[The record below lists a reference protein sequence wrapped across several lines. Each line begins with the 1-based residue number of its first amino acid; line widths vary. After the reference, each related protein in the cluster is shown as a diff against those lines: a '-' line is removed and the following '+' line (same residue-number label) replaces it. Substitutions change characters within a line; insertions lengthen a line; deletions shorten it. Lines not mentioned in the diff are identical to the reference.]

1 MCIRKANVIYLNYAL
16 YERSSF
22 PNTLRMSSP
31 NESKNLSSTDIN
43 LPDASK
49 SPTDGKLFVLA
60 GGLIFGTLGVFVEEA
75 KQDALTTV
83 WFRCAFGA
91 LALLAWSWF
100 SGTTSQLRLH
110 GSSWRIVLS
119 TGCLMI
125 LMWALFFASIARTSI
140 AVATVVFH
148 IQPLLVMT
156 LGAWWLREK
165 VTRLQWSMS
174 LLALFGLVLAT
185 GLLDGL
191 KSTHYSERYLIGL
204 LMCFGGAFAYAIV
217 TLIAK
222 TNRSISAVTLVTWQC
237 LLGTLLMAWWPWL
250 HGWPTQLDSLAW
262 LTGLGLIHT
271 GLAYVLIYT
280 GMARLST
287 GNIAAMQFVYPVT
300 AVLVDWAVY
309 GRMLSV
315 AQLVGVVLMAIA
327 IGVVSRAR

>member
-1 MCIRKANVIYLNYAL
+1 MTSANQ
-16 YERSSF
+16 
-22 PNTLRMSSP
+22 
-31 NESKNLSSTDIN
+31 SKDLSSTQHD
-43 LPDASK
+43 LPGTSTSQAN
-49 SPTDGKLFVLA
+49 GKLFVLA

-91 LALLAWSWF
+91 VALLVWSWI
-100 SGTTSQLRLH
+100 SGTSSQLRLH

-119 TGCLMI
+119 TGGLMI
-125 LMWALFFASIARTSI
+125 LMWALFFASITRTSI

-156 LGAWWLREK
+156 LGAWWLRDK
-165 VTRLQWSMS
+165 VTRLQWGMS
-174 LLALFGLVLAT
+174 LLALLGLVLAT

-191 KSTHYSERYLIGL
+191 RAARYSEQYLIGL
-204 LMCFGGAFAYAIV
+204 LMCLGGAFAYAIV

-222 TNRSISAVTLVTWQC
+222 ANRSISAVALVTWQC

-250 HGWPTQLDSLAW
+250 HGWPTQLASLGW
-262 LTGLGLIHT
+262 LAGLGLIHT

-287 GNIAAMQFVYPVT
+287 GNIAAMQFVYPAT

-309 GRMLSV
+309 GRTLSA
-315 AQLVGVVLMAIA
+315 AQLVGVALMAIA